1 MNKYN
6 DYDLRPRVQ
15 GEDPRPQRA
24 EDNGAVEMNRSNDL
38 RKMCELPDN
47 EALGVLARQELPNIA
62 NDLDADTAL
71 LEACLTE
78 LKSCAVSFNHRA
90 KGWCPHCSYENLIA
104 RLDERL
110 EVK

>member
-1 MNKYN
+1 MKWTPNG
-6 DYDLRPRVQ
+6 LRI
-15 GEDPRPQRA
+15 
-24 EDNGAVEMNRSNDL
+24 L
-38 RKMCELPDN
+38 CEQPDN
-47 EALGVLARQELPNIA
+47 EALGRLARQELPIIA
-62 NDLDADTAL
+62 DELAADTAL

-110 EVK
+110 GK